1 MLKLVVVV
9 TLSLWSASAAQEP
22 ARTVTFGRDYGSR
35 TLPVFDKGYLL
46 FTNEP
51 SGIEVWGR
59 DGRLV
64 FQTILTSPPAARVMS
79 LAVDSDGTVAVG
91 VAYPGAPHGY
101 IGGIAMLDRSGKE
114 LRFVETDRYLPSH
127 VCFDAKHALWTFGW
141 QRDMVQNSTADSQD
155 YFLFRKYSV
164 DGKQLGAYALRSLFP
179 SPGLEPGHLSGGLWR
194 LRSSDDRI
202 GAIAYS
208 GRTSEIPEWIEVGLD
223 GGLIGHWKLGPNHG
237 GGMAFTSRNGL
248 CRQVNVG
255 GRIDCFDRVAQ
266 AWKTLG
272 STSAND
278 ENGRPLGILLGADGE
293 YLVFGKEYGGLRLS
307 WVHAPLQ

>member
-9 TLSLWSASAAQEP
+9 TLSLWTASAAQEP
-22 ARTVTFGRDYGSR
+22 ARTITYGRDYGSR
-35 TLPVFDKGYLL
+35 ALPAFDKGYLL

-51 SGIEVWGR
+51 GGIEVWGP

-64 FQTILTSPPAARVMS
+64 FQKILTNPPSAHVVS

-91 VAYPGAPHGY
+91 VSYAGALQGY
-101 IGGIAMLDRSGKE
+101 EGGIAILDRSGKE

-141 QRDMVQNSTADSQD
+141 QRDMGIGAEDSRD

-179 SPGLEPGHLSGGLWR
+179 RPGLEPGYSSGGLWR
-194 LRSSDDRI
+194 LRISDDRI

-223 GGLIGHWKLGPNHG
+223 GSLIGHWKLGPYQS

-248 CRQVNVG
+248 CTHVG
-255 GRIDCFDRVAQ
+255 GRIDCFDRAAQ

-272 STSAND
+272 SASAND

-293 YLVFGKEYGGLRLS
+293 YLVFGKEYGGLCLS